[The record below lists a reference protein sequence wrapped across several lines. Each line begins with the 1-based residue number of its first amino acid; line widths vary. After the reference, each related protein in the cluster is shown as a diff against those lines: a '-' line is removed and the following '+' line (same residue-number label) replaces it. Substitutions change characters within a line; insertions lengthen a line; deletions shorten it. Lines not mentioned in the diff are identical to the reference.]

1 MAADTKRQQRQE
13 MFFPHKQPDKSMAGG
28 ATTRSITEKYRLP
41 LWLANLLLFGV
52 LILVVLSYFFWQ
64 TDRERRSFYQH
75 TREHTQL
82 LSQIIQ
88 LNAGNAMAA
97 DDVVKKVANT
107 FMLNS
112 ARFIDF
118 LAAVEPFTATEL
130 TALAQES
137 GLDGITVD
145 DGLNRVSGP
154 PAWSNGDSRTLA
166 ETRFTHNR
174 KAHIFTLS
182 YPRKEGR
189 GTIWIGF
196 GAQRLE
202 ALQQQV
208 GVDNLLKTLS
218 NVSGIAYLNLA
229 DEFPPPASSPAPLR
243 EIATAKGMIVEAR
256 LPVNG
261 RTLTA
266 GFKSDFLVARKQSL
280 RRDFFL
286 FALLLAALG
295 SFCSWLL
302 YRYQLASLL
311 NARRYE
317 QRLAREREDAA
328 LGRSAAALAHE
339 IRNPLNAINIG
350 LQRLEIEESGLTAE
364 YTPLVTAMRNAVARA
379 DGIVGDL
386 RRFAQPLQ
394 AKPARTEIGALISD
408 LIALYQSKSQDSGV
422 DISLTNNLSPAD
434 NYITADAALLGQALE
449 NLFKNGLEAQ
459 PQGGFLKII
468 LQKNGQEL
476 ELIFENGGLEVPA
489 TEVKKIVEPWFTT
502 KTRGTGLGLAMVER
516 IVRAHNGR
524 FTVEAAGADILRQRI
539 FLPLLPR

>member
-1 MAADTKRQQRQE
+1 
-13 MFFPHKQPDKSMAGG
+13 MAGG